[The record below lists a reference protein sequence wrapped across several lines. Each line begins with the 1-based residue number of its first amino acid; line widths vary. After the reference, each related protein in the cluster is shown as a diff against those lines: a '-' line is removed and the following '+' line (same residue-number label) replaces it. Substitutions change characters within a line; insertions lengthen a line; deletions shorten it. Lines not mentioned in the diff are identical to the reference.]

1 MGIRIED
8 IPLLLRPREKAIRE
22 GIESLSNVEL
32 LALIIS
38 SGSKNYSAIDIARE
52 LLNTYTSLSELRN
65 ISYSSLLNMS
75 GLKKA
80 TALRLLACFTLFDR
94 YYKENFN
101 NEIYVYDTKILY
113 QRYKFLE
120 NELQEHFILLLL
132 NNQNKIIKEVKL
144 ALIRKTFCGKY

>member
-113 QRYKFLE
+113 QRY
-120 NELQEHFILLLL
+120 
-132 NNQNKIIKEVKL
+132 
-144 ALIRKTFCGKY
+144 